1 MTKRAAII
9 LAGGRAS
16 RFQTQNGVW
25 QDKGLA
31 LLEGKPLLLHVV
43 ENIQQESDET
53 LVVVNDNLR
62 KIVYNELLKKHGI
75 SKVKIVTDVKAKTSG
90 GPLIA
95 ILTGLKSAT
104 SDICLTI
111 PSDMPLLNP
120 KVAEY
125 MFKELDGSFVA
136 VPMWPDG
143 KLETLLMVL
152 HRRNCLKIAEVLC
165 QLQRERPDDIIRGAL
180 QDLFVTPL
188 GKIKKLDP
196 ELKSFIN
203 INYQQDLSQLIPR
216 QSQGTN
222 VEDLRLNLGEFP
234 ENEIEQISALAK
246 LEKTKFPE
254 AYKTLVDSAEVLER
268 KSLFFWAAIS
278 REYEGKL
285 LLMHQKRDKQIINKE
300 AKDAFLKAA
309 KNYAAESEIYH
320 QNRCFHLAERSKSDQ
335 AWCEMRAKNIIGQTS
350 TRSGKV

>member
-9 LAGGRAS
+9 LAGGRGS
-16 RFQTQNGVW
+16 RFQTQNTVW

-31 LLEGKPLLLHVV
+31 LLEGKPLLVHAV

-53 LVVVNDNLR
+53 LVVVNNKLR
-62 KIVYNELLKKHGI
+62 KVVYGELLKKYGI

-95 ILTGLKSAT
+95 ILTGLKAAT
-104 SDICLTI
+104 SEICLTV

-125 MFKELDGSFVA
+125 MFEELDGSSVA

-152 HRRNCLKIAEVLC
+152 NRKNCLKIAEVLC
-165 QLQRERPDDIIRGAL
+165 QLRRERPDDIIRGAPK
-180 QDLFVTPL
+180 DLFVAPL

-203 INYQQDLSQLIPR
+203 INYQQDLNQLIPR
-216 QSQGTN
+216 QSQGTTG
-222 VEDLRLNLGEFP
+222 EDLRLNLGELP
-234 ENEIEQISALAK
+234 EREIEQLSALAK
-246 LEKTKFPE
+246 LEKAKFPE
-254 AYKTLVDSAEVLER
+254 TSRILANTAEVLEK

-278 REYEGKL
+278 REYEGKIL
-285 LLMHQKRDKQIINKE
+285 LTRQKMHKNTNLINE

-309 KNYAAESEIYH
+309 ENYASESEIYH

-335 AWCEMRAKNIIGQTS
+335 AWCEMQAKSIS
-350 TRSGKV
+350 A

>member
-9 LAGGRAS
+9 LAGGRGN

-31 LLEGKPLLLHVV
+31 LLEGKPLLVHVID
-43 ENIQQESDET
+43 NIRKETDEII
-53 LVVVNDNLR
+53 VVVNEKLR
-62 KIVYNELLKKHGI
+62 KVVYNELLEKHSI
-75 SKVKIVTDVKAKTSG
+75 SKVKIITDVKAKTSG

-95 ILTGLKSAT
+95 ILTGLNAAT
-104 SDICLTI
+104 SDFCLTV

-125 MFKELDGSFVA
+125 MYRELDSSYVA

-152 HRRNCLKIAEVLC
+152 HRKNCLKIAEVLC
-165 QLQRERPDDIIRGAL
+165 QLKRERPDDIIRGAL
-180 QDLFVTPL
+180 KDLFVAPL
-188 GKIKKLDP
+188 GKIKKIDP
-196 ELKSFIN
+196 DLKSFIN
-203 INYQQDLSQLIPR
+203 INYQQDLTKLIPR

-234 ENEIEQISALAK
+234 KIEIEQLSAIAK
-246 LEKTKFPE
+246 SENAKSPE
-254 AYKTLVDSAEVLER
+254 APKILMNTAEVLE
-268 KSLFFWAAIS
+268 KKKLFFWAAIT
-278 REYEGKL
+278 REYKGKYL
-285 LLMHQKRDKQIINKE
+285 LTHRNTEEPHNIIKE

-309 KNYAAESEIYH
+309 KNYIAESEIYRE
-320 QNRCFHLAERSKSDQ
+320 NRCFHLAERSKSDQ
-335 AWCEMRAKNIIGQTS
+335 AWCEMQAKNIGS
-350 TRSGKV
+350 

>member
-9 LAGGRAS
+9 LAGGRGS

-31 LLEGKPLLLHVV
+31 LLEGKPLLVHVV

-53 LVVVNDNLR
+53 IVVVNEELR
-62 KIVYNELLKKHGI
+62 KVVYNELLEKHGI

-95 ILTGLKSAT
+95 ILTGLKAAT
-104 SDICLTI
+104 SDFCLTV

-125 MFKELDGSFVA
+125 MFRELDGSIVA

-152 HRRNCLKIAEVLC
+152 HRKKCLKIAEVLC
-165 QLQRERPDDIIRGAL
+165 QLRRERPDDIIRGAL
-180 QDLFVTPL
+180 KDLFVAPH
-188 GKIKKLDP
+188 GKIKKIDP

-203 INYQQDLSQLIPR
+203 INYQQDLTQLIPR
-216 QSQGTN
+216 QSQGTK

-234 ENEIEQISALAK
+234 EREIKHLSALAK
-246 LEKTKFPE
+246 LENSKSPDTSKI
-254 AYKTLVDSAEVLER
+254 LVDTSEVLEE

-278 REYEGKL
+278 REYEGKY
-285 LLMHQKRDKQIINKE
+285 LLMRPKMDKPFIIIKE
-300 AKDAFLKAA
+300 AKYAFLKAA
-309 KNYAAESEIYH
+309 KNYAAESEIYR
-320 QNRCFHLAERSKSDQ
+320 QNRCLHLAERSKSDQ
-335 AWCEMRAKNIIGQTS
+335 TWCEMQAKNI
-350 TRSGKV
+350 SG

>member
-1 MTKRAAII
+1 MTKRAAIN
-9 LAGGRAS
+9 LAGGKGS

-31 LLEGKPLLLHVV
+31 LLEGKPLLVHVV
-43 ENIQQESDET
+43 ENIQHESDET
-53 LVVVNDNLR
+53 LVVVKEKQR
-62 KIVYNELLKKHGI
+62 KVVYDELLEKHGI

-95 ILTGLKSAT
+95 ILTGLKAAK
-104 SDICLTI
+104 SDICLTV

-152 HRRNCLKIAEVLC
+152 HRKNCLKIAEALC
-165 QLQRERPDDIIRGAL
+165 QLRRERPDDIIRGAL
-180 QDLFVTPL
+180 KDLFVAPL

-196 ELKSFIN
+196 DLKSFIN
-203 INYQQDLSQLIPR
+203 INYQQDLSQLTPR
-216 QSQGTN
+216 QSQGPN
-222 VEDLRLNLGEFP
+222 MEDLRLNLGEIP
-234 ENEIEQISALAK
+234 EREIEQLSALAK
-246 LEKTKFPE
+246 SENAKFPE
-254 AYKTLVDSAEVLER
+254 IPKILVDTAEVLEK

-278 REYEGKL
+278 REYEGKF
-285 LLMHQKRDKQIINKE
+285 LLMRQKIEKDTNIIKE
-300 AKDAFLKAA
+300 AKAAFLKAA
-309 KNYAAESEIYH
+309 ENYAAESEIYR
-320 QNRCFHLAERSKSDQ
+320 QNRCFRLAQRSKSDQ
-335 AWCEMRAKNIIGQTS
+335 EWCEMQAKIITG
-350 TRSGKV
+350 